1 MFAIQ
6 VIEIALFLFMTL
18 CYSYQ
23 IVYIL
28 YMLFAGRRAKPET
41 ADIGELHRFGIVIS
55 ARNEE
60 SVIGHL
66 IDSIQKQNYPK
77 ELLRIYVIAD
87 NCTDSTAEI
96 CRNMGAIVYE
106 RFNDKEIG
114 KGYALNYLF
123 TDLLKTDDFCEGY
136 IILDADNLLDSDY
149 VYQMNRTFNLGYR
162 VITSYRNSKNYGANW
177 ISAGYSLWFLRE
189 AEYLNNARMQLGTS
203 CAISGTGFLIRRDI
217 VEENNGWPYHLLTED
232 IQFTAAS
239 VIKGEKIGYSARAVL
254 YDEQPESFMQSWRQR
269 MRWAKGFYQVV
280 WHYGWKL
287 FTTAIT
293 KGSFSCYDILMT
305 IFPAIFITATSIVCF
320 FIKVVNAFLMGAGM
334 WPVAAVCLQSLLFLF
349 IFYLFIYSF
358 GLVTVITEWK
368 NIGATKSEKIKYTFT
383 FPIFL
388 FTYIPIGICA
398 LFKKVEWKPI
408 KHSVSI
414 TVDDLKKEHSEE
426 NAENSTKK

>member
-149 VYQMNRTFNLGYR
+149 VYQMNRTFNRGYR

-254 YDEQPESFMQSWRQR
+254 YDE
-269 MRWAKGFYQVV
+269 
-280 WHYGWKL
+280 
-287 FTTAIT
+287 
-293 KGSFSCYDILMT
+293 
-305 IFPAIFITATSIVCF
+305 
-320 FIKVVNAFLMGAGM
+320 
-334 WPVAAVCLQSLLFLF
+334 
-349 IFYLFIYSF
+349 
-358 GLVTVITEWK
+358 
-368 NIGATKSEKIKYTFT
+368 
-383 FPIFL
+383 
-388 FTYIPIGICA
+388 
-398 LFKKVEWKPI
+398 
-408 KHSVSI
+408 
-414 TVDDLKKEHSEE
+414 
-426 NAENSTKK
+426 

>member
-1 MFAIQ
+1 MFTIQ
-6 VIEIALFLFMTL
+6 IIEIAMFLFMTL

-23 IVYIL
+23 VIYIL
-28 YMLFAGRRAKPET
+28 YMLFVGKKNELKDPEIT
-41 ADIGELHRFGIVIS
+41 TEHRFGVVIS

-60 SVIGHL
+60 AVIGHL
-66 IDSIQKQNYPK
+66 IDSINKQNYPSDK
-77 ELLRIYVIAD
+77 VRIYVIAD
-87 NCTDSTAEI
+87 NCTDNTAGL
-96 CRNMGAIVYE
+96 CREKGAIVYE
-106 RFNDKEIG
+106 RFNDREIG

-136 IILDADNLLDSDY
+136 IILDADNLLDRNY
-149 VYQMNRTFNLGYR
+149 IAEINKTFNRGYR
-162 VITSYRNSKNYGANW
+162 VITSYRNTKNYGANW

-203 CAISGTGFLIRRDI
+203 CAISGTGFMVRRDI
-217 VEENNGWPYHLLTED
+217 VEENNGWPFHLLTED

-239 VIKGEKIGYSARAVL
+239 VIKGEIIGYSPRAVL
-254 YDEQPESFMQSWRQR
+254 YDEQPESFIQSWRQR

-287 FTTAIT
+287 FSTAIG
-293 KGSFSCYDILMT
+293 KRSFSCYDILMT
-305 IFPAIFITATSIVCF
+305 IFPAIFLTATTIGCF
-320 FIKVVNAFLMGAGM
+320 IAKLINTMFIMDSPRATL
-334 WPVAAVCLQSLLFLF
+334 AVIGQTGIFAL

-358 GLVTVITEWK
+358 GLITTITEWN

-383 FPIFL
+383 FPLFL

-414 TVDDLKKEHSEE
+414 TVDQLQKED
-426 NAENSTKK
+426 AEKNQK